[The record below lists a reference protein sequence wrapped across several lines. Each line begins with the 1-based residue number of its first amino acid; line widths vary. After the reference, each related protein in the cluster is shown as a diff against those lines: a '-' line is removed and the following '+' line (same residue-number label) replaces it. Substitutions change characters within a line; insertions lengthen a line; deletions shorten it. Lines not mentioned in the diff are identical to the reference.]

1 MTTSPFG
8 EAPWLPLATGVRLW
22 RNLLVEKIMNQASL
36 LAASA
41 LGNLCDDHA
50 HRISC
55 VAAAVAQLVEI
66 DDLLMRYANEEDRC
80 GIDHSTDTEELFEHA
95 GRIIEGISPVLGA
108 EIFLYYNDEVDD
120 ESPGRLRMEIPGT
133 SWDANSPL
141 MFH

>member
-1 MTTSPFG
+1 MVALGNFVFAPG
-8 EAPWLPLATGVRLW
+8 E
-22 RNLLVEKIMNQASL
+22 NLLVEKLMNKAAL
-36 LAASA
+36 LTASA

-55 VAAAVAQLVEI
+55 VAAAVAQLAEI
-66 DDLLMRYANEEDRC
+66 DEHLMLYAAEEDRC
-80 GIDHSTDTEELFEHA
+80 GIDHTGDTEELFEHA
-95 GRIIEGISPVLGA
+95 GRIIDGISPVLGA

-133 SWDANSPL
+133 SWDANCPL